1 MVDDCYNA
9 NPVSMK
15 ASLEVLE
22 HGTGRK
28 VAILG
33 DMGELGENEQ
43 KLHEEVGEFAG
54 GLQLDVLYT
63 VGTLT
68 RGLERKARE
77 INPQLCTEHF
87 DTLEELL
94 PVLRE
99 KTAPGDTVLVKA
111 SHFMHFEKI
120 IEAFRKE

>member
-1 MVDDCYNA
+1 
-9 NPVSMK
+9 MK

-22 HGTGRK
+22 KGAGRK

-33 DMGELGENEQ
+33 DMGELGENEE

-68 RGLERKARE
+68 RGLEKKAKE
-77 INPQLCTEHF
+77 KNPRLFTQHF

-94 PVLRE
+94 PVLME
-99 KTAPGDTVLVKA
+99 KTKPGDTVLVKA

-120 IEAFRKE
+120 IEAFSAE